1 MLCYSGKPT
10 ATTQYAIFAGDIL
23 TDNHARADVIHDAC
37 WQCEW
42 LSEIAALDIRIEPT
56 DISRRQEAVVPNPG
70 TDERVDQSV
79 VVG

>member
-1 MLCYSGKPT
+1 MLCYSGK
-10 ATTQYAIFAGDIL
+10 AERDNAIRHLAGDIL
-23 TDNHARADVIHDAC
+23 TDNHARADVIRDAC

-42 LSEIAALDIRIEPT
+42 VSEIAALDIRIEPT